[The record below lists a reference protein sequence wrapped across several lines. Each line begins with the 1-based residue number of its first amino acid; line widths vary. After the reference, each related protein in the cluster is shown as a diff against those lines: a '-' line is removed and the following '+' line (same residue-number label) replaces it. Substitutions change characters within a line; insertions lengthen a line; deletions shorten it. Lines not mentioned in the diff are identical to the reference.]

1 MSMVT
6 TLVSLS
12 QFFRTLAVRMR
23 NKAVRA
29 IEDRIDVI
37 QDRQVKL
44 EESRSALMVDCHSS
58 HYKKVESLKAWR
70 KAELARIEKEF
81 ETKAG
86 KETARFQEQ
95 KRTIAVM
102 SQAKSDELKRELVM
116 LRTELDNLTK

>member
-12 QFFRTLAVRMR
+12 QFFSTLAVRMR

-58 HYKKVESLKAWR
+58 H
-70 KAELARIEKEF
+70 
-81 ETKAG
+81 
-86 KETARFQEQ
+86 
-95 KRTIAVM
+95 
-102 SQAKSDELKRELVM
+102 
-116 LRTELDNLTK
+116 

>member
-44 EESRSALMVDCHSS
+44 EERRSALMVDCHYQATTRRSRLS
-58 HYKKVESLKAWR
+58 RLGEKLNSLASR
-70 KAELARIEKEF
+70 KSLRL
-81 ETKAG
+81 
-86 KETARFQEQ
+86 R
-95 KRTIAVM
+95 
-102 SQAKSDELKRELVM
+102 QAKRM
-116 LRTELDNLTK
+116 LASKSRSAPSR